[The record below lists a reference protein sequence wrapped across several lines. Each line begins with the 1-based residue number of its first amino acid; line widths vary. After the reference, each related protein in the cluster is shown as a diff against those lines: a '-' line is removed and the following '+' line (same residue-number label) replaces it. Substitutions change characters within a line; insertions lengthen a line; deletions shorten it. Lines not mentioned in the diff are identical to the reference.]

1 MLRSS
6 LERVLAPAAAFLAG
20 LAVPCAAAL
29 WLGGAGA
36 ARAEEIKIEVSRG
49 KQQLHVAGEGMRA
62 TEGTDGTAR
71 ALPAKAAHLLS
82 ADGEALLLD
91 GKPARTPLL
100 LRPGPK
106 PLAVEGKLLPGR
118 VEVWAEQGALIV
130 VNALDLEE
138 YVAAVVSSEV
148 PAKWPAAALQAQ
160 AVAARTYAVGQKIQ
174 LGPGARAHLGASVL
188 DQVYAGAAHPQG
200 SAKAAA
206 EATLGELLTW
216 DAAPI
221 SAWFSASCGG
231 TGESAEAAFNTPA
244 NSTPYA
250 ISQDDGD
257 ADEGYKGL
265 TWTVRRPLGVLSSLL
280 KKQKRLGSELTAIA
294 VAETTGS
301 GRARTLRLSQ
311 SKGSSVSMS
320 GAEFRQLVG
329 YTALP
334 SLSFT
339 VRIDHG
345 VAVFTGRGSGHG
357 VGLCQWGARGRAAR
371 GEGYRE
377 ILAHYYPGAEIRR
390 MY

>member
-1 MLRSS
+1 MNSS
-6 LERVLAPAAAFLAG
+6 SNERTALLFAALG
-20 LAVPCAAAL
+20 CTL

-36 ARAEEIKIEVSRG
+36 AGAEEIKIEVSRG
-49 KQQLHVAGEGMRA
+49 RHQISVAGEGLSA
-62 TEGTDGTAR
+62 TEGTDGAAR
-71 ALPAKAAHLLS
+71 PIAAKASHLL
-82 ADGEALLLD
+82 AAEGDALLLD
-91 GKPARTPLL
+91 GKRARAPLL
-100 LRPGPK
+100 LRPGSQ
-106 PLAVEGKLLPGR
+106 PLSVEGKLLPGR
-118 VEVWAEQGALIV
+118 VEVWAEQGALVV

-148 PAKWPAAALQAQ
+148 PGKWPAAALQAQ

-200 SAKAAA
+200 SARAAA
-206 EATLGELLTW
+206 EATFGEVLTW
-216 DAAPI
+216 EAAPI

-231 TGESAEAAFNTPA
+231 TGETAEAAFNSPA
-244 NSTPYA
+244 NTTPYA
-250 ISQDDGD
+250 TAQDDGD

-265 TWTVRRPLGVLSSLL
+265 TWTVRRPLRALSALL
-280 KKQKRLGSELTAIA
+280 RKQKRIGSEMTGIA
-294 VAETTGS
+294 VAEKTGS
-301 GRARTLRLSQ
+301 GRARTLRLLQ
-311 SKGSSVSMS
+311 TKGGPVSIS

-334 SLSFT
+334 SLLFS
-339 VRIDHG
+339 VAVEGG
-345 VAVFTGRGSGHG
+345 VAVFRGRGSGHG

-377 ILAHYYPGAEIRR
+377 ILSHYYPGAEIRR